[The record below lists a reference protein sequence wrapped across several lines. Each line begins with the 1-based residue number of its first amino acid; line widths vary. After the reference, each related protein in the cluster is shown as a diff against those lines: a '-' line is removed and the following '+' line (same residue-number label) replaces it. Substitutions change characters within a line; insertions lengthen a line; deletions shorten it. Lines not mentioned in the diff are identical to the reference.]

1 MGSKPQSESRNP
13 RPATRDLPD
22 VRAGDLVFTRIDN
35 FLYRRVAAASGCWF
49 NHVGVVVDATPGAER
64 VAESTVPWVKIT
76 PLPQFIAKSAGG
88 SYAVRRLPRDL
99 SEEDQA
105 QIWVAAWR
113 RLGRLYH
120 LGFDLDSRR
129 QFCSKFVH
137 EVYLEALDIRLGRT
151 ETFQELISARPE
163 TSTRF
168 WRLWFFGFIPWERRT
183 ITPASEYADPQLVTV
198 HLHAPAAGLTL
209 P

>member
-1 MGSKPQSESRNP
+1 
-13 RPATRDLPD
+13 
-22 VRAGDLVFTRIDN
+22 
-35 FLYRRVAAASGCWF
+35 
-49 NHVGVVVDATPGAER
+49 VVVDATPGAEI
-64 VAESTVPWVKIT
+64 VAESTVPFTRLT
-76 PLPQFIAKSAGG
+76 PFARFVAKSANGAH
-88 SYAVRRLPRDL
+88 AVRRLPRDL

-137 EVYLEALDIRLGRT
+137 EVYFEALDIRLGRV
-151 ETFQELISARPE
+151 ETFQELIAARPE

-183 ITPASEYADPQLVTV
+183 VTPASQYHDPQFITV
-198 HLHAPAAGLTL
+198 LLHAPDEGLTL
-209 P
+209 PSSTPGSDMN